1 VAKRDTNPGQ
11 FPGPAAHTGLR
22 PRSRPFL
29 KLARSIVPGA
39 ADTLAAILVRG
50 DAERQLIAKAKQRQ
64 IDSREELLDD
74 MLARYESDRC
84 GVGGIRGTAWAAF
97 NAVTEH
103 AVYAQPRR
111 QVGSAEERLSRRWE
125 SALTGD
131 GDRLK
136 QTAFEMLTE
145 RAGGR
150 PAAGALPR
158 IAA

>member
-1 VAKRDTNPGQ
+1 MQGLLDSILDRMAAGPVILAELGVTAAEAAKGADAL
-11 FPGPAAHTGLR
+11 AAV
-22 PRSRPFL
+22 
-29 KLARSIVPGA
+29 LAR
-39 ADTLAAILVRG
+39 D
-50 DAERQLIAKAKQRQ
+50 DAERTLLAKAKQRL
-64 IDSREELLDD
+64 IDARRELLED
-74 MLARYESDRC
+74 MLARYESERC

-103 AVYAQPRR
+103 ADYAQPRR
-111 QVGSAEERLSRRWE
+111 QVGTAEERLSRRWE

-136 QTAFEMLTE
+136 QTAFERLTG

-158 IAA
+158 VAA